1 MNRREFIAGARERGV
16 SGPRCAGL
24 LLPINGLLVADYM
37 AYRADADEGYDYDDV
52 EHDP

>member
-1 MNRREFIAGARERGV
+1 LQGSGAQCQWDAQRV
-16 SGPRCAGL
+16 L
-24 LLPINGLLVADYM
+24 LLPVNGLLVADHM